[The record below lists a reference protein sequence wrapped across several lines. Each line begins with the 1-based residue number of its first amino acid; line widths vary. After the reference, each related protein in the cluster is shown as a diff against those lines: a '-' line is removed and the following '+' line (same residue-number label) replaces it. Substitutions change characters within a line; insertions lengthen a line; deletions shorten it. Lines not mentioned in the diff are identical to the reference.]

1 MLCRAIFD
9 VCSELYIRYINAH
22 CGQSVELLNVK
33 RDVPIATCTLLKVN
47 SFFGDFLLFFRLQE
61 LQWNESTV

>member
-1 MLCRAIFD
+1 MLYRAIFD
-9 VCSELYIRYINAH
+9 VCFEMHTRYINAH

-47 SFFGDFLLFFRLQE
+47 AVFADFLLSFQLKE
-61 LQWNESTV
+61 LPVK